1 LPIST
6 RLFET
11 LSSERSQFLIFI
23 SLSLAV
29 ATLLAVLSFLG
40 YPPLLLRLFIGIN
53 PLIGVLPVSLLGFFL
68 FAFLISRCCLAIHR
82 KGHLKGYLYASGLA
96 ALLGLIAII
105 VDFSTRIYSA
115 DINVLF
121 PKSLLFYPAMGYVAE
136 ILLQLLPLTVV
147 LIVLSPL
154 SERISR
160 NKTMWGSIF
169 VASLPEPVFQT
180 LGVSGQLPLWFALIE
195 FVRIFFVVL
204 SQLTFFKHYDFVT
217 MYWFRIVYYIT
228 WHIVWGHLR
237 LIFLF

>member
-23 SLSLAV
+23 SISLAMTV
-29 ATLLAVLSFLG
+29 LLAVLSFLG
-40 YPPLLLRLFIGIN
+40 YPPLLLRLFVGIN
-53 PLIGVLPVSLLGFFL
+53 PLIVVLLVSFLGFFL
-68 FAFLISRCCLAIHR
+68 FAFLISKGYFAIYK

-121 PKSLLFYPAMGYVAE
+121 PKSLLFYPAMGYFAE
-136 ILLQLLPLTVV
+136 ILFQLLPLTIV

-154 SERISR
+154 SERISS
-160 NKTMWGSIF
+160 NKTVWGGIF

-180 LGVSGQLPLWFALIE
+180 LGVSGQLPLWFAVIE
-195 FVRIFFVVL
+195 LVRIFFIIL
-204 SQLTFFKHYDFVT
+204 SQLTFFKRYDFVT

-228 WHIVWGHLR
+228 WHIVWGYLR
-237 LIFLF
+237 LILLF